1 MSNRNYYIQ
10 RIPTNDDET
19 PEVID
24 IEATFDNLYINDIE
38 GILHKGKI
46 KNRYTETF
54 ADRAEVKVWNPPA
67 SQGILHDET
76 KVKIVL
82 TTVQPNG
89 TVTKL
94 NDFVQS
100 YIDFIEYIEDR
111 QFYLWDNMRNAK
123 VELVLVS
130 AISPDDILTLG
141 QERIEVGVECT
152 NLKGDFVRI
161 TD

>member
-10 RIPTNDDET
+10 RFKTDDDET
-19 PEVID
+19 PDVVD

-38 GILHKGKI
+38 GILHKGTI

-54 ADRAEVKVWNPPA
+54 ADRAEAKVWNPPS
-67 SQGILHDET
+67 SQGVLRSET
-76 KVKIVL
+76 TVKIVL
-82 TTVQPNG
+82 TTLQPNG
-89 TVTKL
+89 TVTNL

-141 QERIEVGVECT
+141 QERIEVSVECA
-152 NLKGDFVRI
+152 NLKGDFVRT